1 MSSSVLTTDFAIGL
15 IIVHAEL
22 GFYDD
27 SSKPM
32 FSGYWM
38 SPLQLFRSS
47 ERANP
52 VASLPLE
59 ADQLGNQR
67 FL

>member
-1 MSSSVLTTDFAIGL
+1 VSVSVSTADFAIGL

-22 GFYDD
+22 GFYDN
-27 SSKPM
+27 SSKPT

-38 SPLQLFRSS
+38 SPLQLFHSS
-47 ERANP
+47 DGANL

-59 ADQLGNQR
+59 VDQLGDQR